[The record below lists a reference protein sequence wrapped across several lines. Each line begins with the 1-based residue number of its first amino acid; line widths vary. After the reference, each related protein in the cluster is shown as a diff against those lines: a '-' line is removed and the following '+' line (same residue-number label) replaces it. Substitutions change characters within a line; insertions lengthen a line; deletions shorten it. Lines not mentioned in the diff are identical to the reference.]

1 VWYLHVRSRCAVKSP
16 LRSKRDTNT
25 FSQEKARIGR
35 RINSLDS
42 GQRLLLRREILADV
56 TIIGGGLAGCEAA
69 WQAAELGCSVE
80 LWEMR
85 PVKETPAHHTDSFA
99 ELVCSNSMGNR
110 SLETA
115 SGLLKEELR
124 RLGSVILGC
133 ADAHSVPAGG
143 ALGVAR
149 EDFSWAVTDAVHAHP
164 NIDVVRREAT
174 EIPDAPTVVAT
185 GPLTSD
191 ALVEKI
197 VALAGETLY
206 FYDAASPIIHR
217 ESLDDEVIYL
227 ASRYD
232 KGEAA
237 YLNCP
242 MGREQYYAFVEE
254 LVTAELSPIKNFEED
269 LYFEGCLPVETI
281 ARRGPDTLRF
291 GPMKP
296 VGLPDPRSGAE
307 PYAVVQL
314 RQDDAEGRLFNMVGF
329 QTRLRWGE
337 QRRVFRTIP
346 GLEGAD
352 FARMGVM
359 HRNTYLPSNRMLE
372 ATMQIRAERTES
384 SLFFAGQLTGVEGYV
399 ESTAMGYVAGTNAA
413 RVARGQEPITLPR
426 GTMMG
431 ALAHYITTKEGT
443 LQPINSNWGLVPAAP
458 KRENGRR
465 LGKPERR
472 QRQARMALALLE
484 EFVGT
489 GIQAAG

>member
-1 VWYLHVRSRCAVKSP
+1 LP
-16 LRSKRDTNT
+16 
-25 FSQEKARIGR
+25 
-35 RINSLDS
+35 
-42 GQRLLLRREILADV
+42 DV
-56 TIIGGGLAGCEAA
+56 TVIGGGLAGSEAA

-85 PVKETPAHHTDSFA
+85 PVRETPAHHTDSFA

-124 RLGSVILGC
+124 RLGSVILRC
-133 ADAHSVPAGG
+133 ADANSVPAGG

-149 EDFSWAVTDAVHAHP
+149 EDFSRAVTETVHAHP
-164 NIDVVRREAT
+164 NIEVVRREAT
-174 EIPDAPTVVAT
+174 DIPAGPAVIAT
-185 GPLTSD
+185 GPLTSE

-197 VALAGETLY
+197 EALSGETLY
-206 FYDAASPIIHR
+206 FYDAASPILHR
-217 ESLDDEVIYL
+217 DSVDDVIVYR
-227 ASRYD
+227 ASRYG

-242 MGREQYYAFVEE
+242 MSRDRYYAFVEE
-254 LVTAELSPIKNFEED
+254 LAAAELSPIKNFEED
-269 LYFEGCLPVETI
+269 MYFEGCLPVETI

-296 VGLPDPRSGAE
+296 VGLPDPRTGEE
-307 PYAVVQL
+307 PFAVVQL
-314 RQDDAEGRLFNMVGF
+314 RQDDAEGRLFNIVGF
-329 QTRLRWGE
+329 QTRLKWGE

-346 GLEGAD
+346 GLEAAD

-359 HRNTYLPSNRMLE
+359 HRNTYLPSNRMLA
-372 ATMQIRAERTES
+372 ATMRIRGDLS
-384 SLFFAGQLTGVEGYV
+384 QNPLFFAGQLTGVEGYV
-399 ESTAMGYVAGTNAA
+399 ESTAMGYIAGANAA
-413 RVARGQEPITLPR
+413 RAVRREGPMTMPR

-458 KRENGRR
+458 KREGGRR
-465 LGKPERR
+465 LSKPERR
-472 QRQARMALALLE
+472 QRQAKMALAALE
-484 EFVGT
+484 EFVGAD
-489 GIQAAG
+489 QLVS

>member
-1 VWYLHVRSRCAVKSP
+1 MP
-16 LRSKRDTNT
+16 
-25 FSQEKARIGR
+25 
-35 RINSLDS
+35 
-42 GQRLLLRREILADV
+42 DV
-56 TIIGGGLAGCEAA
+56 TIIGAGLAGSEAA

-85 PVKETPAHHTDSFA
+85 PVKETPAHRTEHFA
-99 ELVCSNSMGNR
+99 ELVCSNSLGNR

-124 RLGSVILGC
+124 RLGSVILRC
-133 ADAHSVPAGG
+133 ADANSVPAGG

-149 EDFSWAVTDAVHAHP
+149 EDFPRAVTEAVHDHP
-164 NIDVVRREAT
+164 RIEVVRKEVT
-174 EIPDAPTVVAT
+174 DIPDGPTVVAT

-191 ALVEKI
+191 ALAGKI
-197 VALAGETLY
+197 EALSGETLY

-217 ESLDDEVIYL
+217 DSLDDSRIYR

-242 MGREQYYAFVEE
+242 MTEDEYYAFVED
-254 LVTAELSPIKNFEED
+254 LATAELSPIKDFEED

-281 ARRGPDTLRF
+281 ARRGRETLRF

-296 VGLPDPRSGAE
+296 VGLPDPKTGGI

-314 RQDDAEGRLFNMVGF
+314 RQDDAEGHLYNIVGF
-329 QTRLRWGE
+329 QTRLKWGE
-337 QRRVFRTIP
+337 QRRVFRQIP
-346 GLEGAD
+346 GLENAD

-359 HRNTYLPSNRMLE
+359 HRNTYLPSNQMLD
-372 ATMQIRAERTES
+372 ATMRIRGNLSGEP
-384 SLFFAGQLTGVEGYV
+384 LFFAGQLTGVEGYV
-399 ESTAMGYVAGTNAA
+399 ESTAMGHIAGTNAA
-413 RVARGQEPITLPR
+413 RFAKGEEPITMPR

-443 LQPINSNWGLVPAAP
+443 LQPINSNWGLVPAVP
-458 KRENGRR
+458 KKENGRR
-465 LGKPERR
+465 LSKPERR
-472 QRQARMALALLE
+472 QRQARTALSVLDEYMQEGVKTA
-484 EFVGT
+484 V
-489 GIQAAG
+489 

>member
-1 VWYLHVRSRCAVKSP
+1 MP
-16 LRSKRDTNT
+16 
-25 FSQEKARIGR
+25 
-35 RINSLDS
+35 
-42 GQRLLLRREILADV
+42 DV
-56 TIIGGGLAGCEAA
+56 TILGAGLAGSEAA
-69 WQAAELGCSVE
+69 WQAAESGCSVQ

-85 PVKETPAHHTDSFA
+85 PVKETPAHRTEHFA
-99 ELVCSNSMGNR
+99 ELVCSNSLGNR

-124 RLGSVILGC
+124 RLGSVILRC
-133 ADAHSVPAGG
+133 ADANSVPAGG

-149 EDFSWAVTDAVHAHP
+149 EDFPRAVTQAVHAHP
-164 NIDVVRREAT
+164 NIEVVRKEAT
-174 EIPDAPTVVAT
+174 ELPVGPAVLAT

-191 ALVEKI
+191 ALAEEI
-197 VALAGETLY
+197 EGLSGERLY

-217 ESLDDEVIYL
+217 DSLDESVIYL

-242 MGREQYYAFVEE
+242 MTEEQYYAFVED
-254 LVTAELSPIKNFEED
+254 LATAQLSPIKDFEED

-281 ARRGPDTLRF
+281 ARRGEETLRF

-296 VGLPDPRSGAE
+296 VGLPDPRTDKI

-314 RQDDAEGRLFNMVGF
+314 RQDDAEGHLYNIVGF
-329 QTRLRWGE
+329 QTRLKWGE

-346 GLEGAD
+346 GLENAD

-359 HRNTYLPSNRMLE
+359 HRNTYLPSNHMLE
-372 ATMQIRAERTES
+372 ATMRIREHLS
-384 SLFFAGQLTGVEGYV
+384 DKPLFFAGQLTGVEGYV

-413 RVARGQEPITLPR
+413 RISRGQEPITMPR

-431 ALAHYITTKEGT
+431 ALAHYITTKEGI
-443 LQPINSNWGLVPAAP
+443 LQPINSNWGLVPAVP
-458 KRENGRR
+458 KKENGKR
-465 LGKPERR
+465 LSKPERR
-472 QRQARMALALLE
+472 QRQARAALSRLD
-484 EFVGT
+484 EFMPGGAKTAV
-489 GIQAAG
+489 

>member
-1 VWYLHVRSRCAVKSP
+1 M
-16 LRSKRDTNT
+16 T
-25 FSQEKARIGR
+25 E
-35 RINSLDS
+35 
-42 GQRLLLRREILADV
+42 V
-56 TIIGGGLAGCEAA
+56 TVIGGGLAGSEAA

-85 PVKETPAHHTDSFA
+85 PVKETPAHYTDQFA
-99 ELVCSNSMGNR
+99 ELVCSNSMGNL

-124 RLGSVILGC
+124 RLGSVILRC
-133 ADAHSVPAGG
+133 ADANRVPAGG

-149 EDFSWAVTDAVHAHP
+149 EDFPRAVTETVHDHP
-164 NIDVVRREAT
+164 NIEVIRKEVT
-174 EIPDAPTVVAT
+174 QIPEGPTVIAT

-197 VALAGETLY
+197 EALSGETLY

-217 ESLDDEVIYL
+217 DSLDDEETYL
-227 ASRYD
+227 ASRYG

-242 MGREQYYAFVEE
+242 MNEEQYYAFIED
-254 LVTAELSPIKNFEED
+254 LATAELSPIKNFEED
-269 LYFEGCLPVETI
+269 MYFEGCLPVETI
-281 ARRGPDTLRF
+281 ARRGPETLRF

-296 VGLPDPRSGAE
+296 VGLPDPRTGRE

-329 QTRLRWGE
+329 QTRLKWGE
-337 QRRVFRTIP
+337 QKRVFRTIP
-346 GLEGAD
+346 GLEKAD

-372 ATMQIRAERTES
+372 ATMRIRVGYEP
-384 SLFFAGQLTGVEGYV
+384 LFFAGQLTGVEGYV
-399 ESTAMGYVAGTNAA
+399 ESTAMGHIAGANAA
-413 RVARGQEPITLPR
+413 RIARGEEPIGMPR

-443 LQPINSNWGLVPAAP
+443 LQPINSNWGLVPP
-458 KRENGRR
+458 VSKKENGKR
-465 LGKPERR
+465 LSKPERR
-472 QRQARMALALLE
+472 QRQARTALAVLE
-484 EFVGT
+484 EFVGAR
-489 GIQAAG
+489 IRAVS

>member
-1 VWYLHVRSRCAVKSP
+1 M
-16 LRSKRDTNT
+16 
-25 FSQEKARIGR
+25 
-35 RINSLDS
+35 
-42 GQRLLLRREILADV
+42 ADV
-56 TIIGGGLAGCEAA
+56 TVIGGGLAGSEAA

-85 PVKETPAHHTDSFA
+85 PVKETPAHRTEHFA
-99 ELVCSNSMGNR
+99 ELVCSNSLGNK

-124 RLGSVILGC
+124 RLGSVILRC
-133 ADAHSVPAGG
+133 AETHSVPAGG

-149 EDFSWAVTDAVHAHP
+149 EDFPRAVTETVHAHP
-164 NIDVVRREAT
+164 NIEVVRGEMKDLP
-174 EIPDAPTVVAT
+174 EGPTVIAT

-197 VALAGETLY
+197 EALSGETLY
-206 FYDAASPIIHR
+206 FYDAASPIVHR
-217 ESLDDEVIYL
+217 DSLDESVVWR

-242 MGREQYYAFVEE
+242 MTEEQYNAFVED
-254 LVTAELSPIKNFEED
+254 LATAELSPIKDFEED
-269 LYFEGCLPVETI
+269 MYFEGCLPVETI
-281 ARRGPDTLRF
+281 ARRGPRTLSF

-296 VGLPDPRSGAE
+296 VGLPDPRTGGI

-314 RQDDAEGRLFNMVGF
+314 RQDDAEGRLYNMVGF
-329 QTRLRWGE
+329 QTRLKWGE

-346 GLEGAD
+346 GMQNAD

-359 HRNTYLPSNRMLE
+359 HRNTYLPANRMLE
-372 ATMQIRAERTES
+372 ATMKIRGALS
-384 SLFFAGQLTGVEGYV
+384 DAPLFFAGQLTGVEGYT
-399 ESTAMGYVAGTNAA
+399 ESTAMGHIAGTNAA
-413 RVARGQEPITLPR
+413 RLARGEEPITMPQ

-443 LQPINSNWGLVPAAP
+443 LQPINSNWGLVPTVP
-458 KRENGRR
+458 KKENGKR
-465 LGKPERR
+465 LTKTERR
-472 QRQARMALALLE
+472 QRQARMALEALE
-484 EFVGT
+484 GFVGAET
-489 GIQAAG
+489 KVAG

>member
-1 VWYLHVRSRCAVKSP
+1 MPAV
-16 LRSKRDTNT
+16 T
-25 FSQEKARIGR
+25 
-35 RINSLDS
+35 
-42 GQRLLLRREILADV
+42 V
-56 TIIGGGLAGCEAA
+56 IGGGLAGSEAA
-69 WQAAELGCSVE
+69 WQAAELGCPVE

-85 PVKETPAHHTDSFA
+85 PVKQTPAHHTGSFA

-124 RLGSVILGC
+124 RLGSVILRC

-149 EDFSWAVTDAVHAHP
+149 EDFARAVTEAVHAHP
-164 NIDVVRREAT
+164 NIEVVRREAID
-174 EIPDAPTVVAT
+174 IPDGPTVIAT

-197 VALAGETLY
+197 EALSGETLY

-217 ESLDDEVIYL
+217 DSIDDSVVYR

-242 MGREQYYAFVEE
+242 MTGEQYYSFVED
-254 LVTAELSPIKNFEED
+254 LATAELSPIKNFEED
-269 LYFEGCLPVETI
+269 MYFEGCLPVETI

-296 VGLPDPRSGAE
+296 VGLPHPRTGIES
-307 PYAVVQL
+307 YAVVQL

-329 QTRLRWGE
+329 QTRLKWGE
-337 QRRVFRTIP
+337 QKRVFRMIP
-346 GLEGAD
+346 GLERAD

-359 HRNTYLPSNRMLE
+359 HRNTYLPANRMLE
-372 ATMQIRAERTES
+372 ATMRIRGDLSEKP
-384 SLFFAGQLTGVEGYV
+384 LFFAGQLTGVEGYV
-399 ESTAMGYVAGTNAA
+399 ESTAMGLIAGTNAA
-413 RVARGQEPITLPR
+413 RIARGEEPIVMPR

-431 ALAHYITTKEGT
+431 ALARYITTKDGT

-465 LGKPERR
+465 LTKPERR
-472 QRQARMALALLE
+472 RRQARMALAVLE
-484 EFVGT
+484 EAVGV
-489 GIQAAG
+489 GPLSQDRRPRIGGRG